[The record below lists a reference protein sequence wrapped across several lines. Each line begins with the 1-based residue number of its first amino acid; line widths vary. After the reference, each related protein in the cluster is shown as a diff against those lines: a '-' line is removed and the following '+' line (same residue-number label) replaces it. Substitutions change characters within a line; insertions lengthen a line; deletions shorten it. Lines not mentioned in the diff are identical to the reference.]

1 MDQRKCKNCGTILRS
16 DASFCTECGTKIENE
31 LKIKTVED
39 FTNVELYDEIVRTG
53 APLQS
58 EEELKAIIEEHNKNV
73 NIFKKKGVTQLLLA
87 YKSNLKLSQKRLGM
101 AVRSQEFVENIQDN
115 YSQPDIGNKSQKDA
129 GNHQNVYSQKSMDKF
144 AKDEAKLEEKFGTQ
158 FHGKK
163 WFRCTL
169 EERRFSTF
177 SNTNDRRVETG
188 YIILNDD
195 YLEICKEGV
204 FIKSNLGSRKV
215 YFKNV
220 ASIDFDKRGIFDL
233 SSSVIINLKS
243 SEFVQLKNIT
253 KEDAE
258 SLVGLYEDFINRE
271 NAPVNNTVNSAADE
285 LMKYAELYEK
295 GFLTEEEFNKIKKDI
310 LNF

>member
-1 MDQRKCKNCGTILRS
+1 MAKRGNNESVASSLFMKGEKMDKITCKNCGAILNN
-16 DASFCTECGTKIENE
+16 DAIFCTECGTKIQNE
-31 LKIKTVED
+31 LKIRTVED
-39 FTNVELYDEIVRTG
+39 FSNIELYDEIVRTG

-58 EEELKAIIEEHNKNV
+58 EEELKAIIENYNKNV
-73 NIFKKKGVTQLLLA
+73 NMFKKKGVRQLLLL
-87 YKSNLKLSQKRLGM
+87 YKTNLKFSQKRLG
-101 AVRSQEFVENIQDN
+101 AAARSQENVVN
-115 YSQPDIGNKSQKDA
+115 P
-129 GNHQNVYSQKSMDKF
+129 QNEYTQEGINKF
-144 AKDEAKLEEKFGTQ
+144 AEEEAKLEEKFGTQ
-158 FHGKK
+158 FHGKR

-169 EERRFSTF
+169 EERRYSTF

-215 YFKNV
+215 YLKNV

-233 SSSVIINLKS
+233 SSSVVINFKS
-243 SEFVQLKNIT
+243 SEFVELKNIS

-258 SLVGLYEDFINRE
+258 SLVELYEDFINRD
-271 NAPVNNTVNSAADE
+271 NAPVNNTVSSADE

-295 GFLTEEEFNKIKKDI
+295 GLLTEEEFNQVKKDI
-310 LNF
+310 LNS